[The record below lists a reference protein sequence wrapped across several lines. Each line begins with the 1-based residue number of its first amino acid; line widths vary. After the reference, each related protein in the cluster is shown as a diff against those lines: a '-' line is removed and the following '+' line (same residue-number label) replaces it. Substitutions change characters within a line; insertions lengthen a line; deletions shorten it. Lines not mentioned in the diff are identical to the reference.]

1 MHLSYHDYDSSS
13 LVYISVYALVA
24 CYILAALDICSNC
37 VVTLQHLIQF
47 SRDKI
52 IPYYREEEEYKP
64 PEVWNTYREDIHKRS

>member
-1 MHLSYHDYDSSS
+1 MHFSHHDSSS
-13 LVYISVYALVA
+13 LAYISVYALVA
-24 CYILAALDICSNC
+24 RYILAALDICSNC
-37 VVTLQHLIQF
+37 VVTLQRLIQF

>member
-1 MHLSYHDYDSSS
+1 MHLGYHDSSS
-13 LVYISVYALVA
+13 LAYISIYALVA
-24 CYILAALDICSNC
+24 SYVLATLDICSNS
-37 VVTLQHLIQF
+37 VVTLQCLIQI